1 METRTRLVPNLVSP
15 HDFNFESFMKPM
27 RRVRLPNMY
36 KKLSKWGLREK
47 FLEKNLLVLPILV
60 SFYSK
65 MRAK

>member
-1 METRTRLVPNLVSP
+1 
-15 HDFNFESFMKPM
+15 
-27 RRVRLPNMY
+27 MY